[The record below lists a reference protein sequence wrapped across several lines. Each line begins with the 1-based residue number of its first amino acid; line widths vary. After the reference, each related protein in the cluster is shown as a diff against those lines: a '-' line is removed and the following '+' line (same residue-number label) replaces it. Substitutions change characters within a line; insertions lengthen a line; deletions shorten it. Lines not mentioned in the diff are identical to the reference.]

1 MRILVRDVERVTFV
15 GAVVAR
21 HCGARLD
28 GVRNHPVIDDIEL
41 GDVRCVGECRIDGRL
56 VAERPGIALVVGC
69 DIVNRR
75 RARLERIDWID
86 DGGQYFVVDVDQFR
100 GVFGLGDRLCDH

>member
-1 MRILVRDVERVTFV
+1 MRILVSDVERVTFV

-41 GDVRCVGECRIDGRL
+41 GDVRCLGEGRIDGRL
-56 VAERPGIALVVGC
+56 IAEGPGIALVVGR
-69 DIVNRR
+69 DIVDRGR
-75 RARLERIDWID
+75 SLLQRIHRID
-86 DGGQYFVVDVDQFR
+86 DGGQYVVVDVDQFC
-100 GVFGLGDRLCDH
+100 GIFGFGH